1 MCMKFLKPTISKLWT
16 QFGSNLSKTQKISL
30 VLKVLSLLLLLAAFI
45 LIALSFAACKATK
58 TTTTHVERRQAI
70 TTDSVAAIAVQ
81 WLSLQIVDTIW
92 RVTPTDTTLFV
103 RHAAIQQTKADT
115 SRSLSLTLEAETA
128 TATTQTTSETTTYGT
143 KKKKGGSWALP
154 LVVSVCVVILTLFLL
169 FRRFIFK
176 K

>member
-1 MCMKFLKPTISKLWT
+1 MKSLAYE
-16 QFGSNLSKTQKISL
+16 KIKSASRLQSTPRRL
-30 VLKVLSLLLLLAAFI
+30 VAYI

-70 TTDSVAAIAVQ
+70 STDSVAAIAVQ

-103 RHAAIQQTKADT
+103 RHAAIQQTQADT